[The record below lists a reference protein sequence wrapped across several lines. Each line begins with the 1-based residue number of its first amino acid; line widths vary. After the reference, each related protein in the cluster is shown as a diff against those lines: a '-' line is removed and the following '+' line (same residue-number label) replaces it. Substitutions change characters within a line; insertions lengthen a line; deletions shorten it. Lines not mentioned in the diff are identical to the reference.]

1 MDVSDK
7 PAMVHNGNDSRVRD
21 IPAPG
26 QSQVLKLGA
35 AAKNTATLITG
46 NISIAYCEFTCIL
59 QFSQIT
65 TCLFLWV
72 FKFCLN
78 NI

>member
-46 NISIAYCEFTCIL
+46 NMHIYSIL
-59 QFSQIT
+59 
-65 TCLFLWV
+65 
-72 FKFCLN
+72 
-78 NI
+78 

>member
-1 MDVSDK
+1 MDMSDK
-7 PAMVHNGNDSRVRD
+7 PAMVHDGNDSRVRD

-46 NISIAYCEFTCIL
+46 NLSIAYCEFTCIL
-59 QFSQIT
+59 QFSIT
-65 TCLFLWV
+65 DNHMFISV
-72 FKFCLN
+72 GF
-78 NI
+78 